1 MITKWKNWNL
11 SVKLEDYT
19 MAQWKQSCEILS
31 KHKNTT
37 YKSENTGQKK
47 KMLEREINSNK
58 SIYWKMFLNE
68 I

>member
-47 KMLEREINSNK
+47 KDA
-58 SIYWKMFLNE
+58 WKGD
-68 I
+68 